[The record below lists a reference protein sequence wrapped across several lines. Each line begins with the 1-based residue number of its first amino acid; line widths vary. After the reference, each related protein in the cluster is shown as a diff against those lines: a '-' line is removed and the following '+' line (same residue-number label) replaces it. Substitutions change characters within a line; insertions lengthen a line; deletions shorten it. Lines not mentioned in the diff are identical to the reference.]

1 MINNKTK
8 LNHYNIL
15 NSIRTEYLK
24 IKEPFSI
31 PSNINITYKE
41 IKLKYLTGKNYFVEF
56 SSTGQSRDQPKDKS
70 RKSRSK
76 SPKSK
81 KPTRSPGN
89 SERSPRNSERSPRNS
104 ERSPAQKSERK
115 FTAEET
121 AAYLA
126 RKARREESPVRKFTA
141 EETAAYLAR
150 KARREESPRPESNL
164 ESKTGSGKPSSIKKN
179 SLKKKTILVFS

>member
-89 SERSPRNSERSPRNS
+89 SERSPRNSERSP
-104 ERSPAQKSERK
+104 AQKSERK

-126 RKARREESPVRKFTA
+126 RKARREESPGLVNRKFTA

-150 KARREESPRPESNL
+150 KARREESPRPESNHG
-164 ESKTGSGKPSSIKKN
+164 SKTGSGKPSSIKKN